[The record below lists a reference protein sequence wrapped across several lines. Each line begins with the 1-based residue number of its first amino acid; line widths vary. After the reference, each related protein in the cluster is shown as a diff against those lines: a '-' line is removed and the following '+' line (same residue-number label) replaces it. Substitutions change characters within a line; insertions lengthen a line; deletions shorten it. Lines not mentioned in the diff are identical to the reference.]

1 MKEKIKSLQIIHLA
15 ISLGV
20 IAAYIF
26 LLDKNVITNFKIPTI
41 DSNSI
46 IYVLI
51 PVIAIAL
58 SNFMFK
64 NTLGKMNSNLT
75 IENKLG
81 IYQTASV
88 IRWAILEGA
97 ALMLLILKP
106 DFFIFGII
114 IIVYLLTIRP
124 TEDKVNNE
132 LN

>member
-97 ALMLLILKP
+97 ALMLLILKT

>member
-97 ALMLLILKP
+97 ALMLLILNP

>member
-97 ALMLLILKP
+97 ALMLLIFKT